1 MFSALVLICSLAITP
16 DIRDCTRETAMAVA
30 VMPERFSN
38 AAICGMRSQAY
49 LAETALGV
57 ELSGGGELVKVI
69 CYRADWP
76 ERPSTF

>member
-16 DIRDCTRETAMAVA
+16 DLQDCARETAAAVL

-49 LAETALGV
+49 LAETALGI
-57 ELSGGGELVKVI
+57 ELGNGERVKVI